1 MAKKSCTMMWVDPE
15 FKKKMHIERAEK
27 GYQSIIEYTKSL
39 SNKTIM
45 FEQQT
50 PETKKKYKNV
60 KKEKK
65 PFSFF

>member
-39 SNKTIM
+39 SNKTVM
-45 FEQQT
+45 FEQQ
-50 PETKKKYKNV
+50 PKETKTKYKNV
-60 KKEKK
+60 KQKK
-65 PFSFF
+65 QPFSFF